1 MSEGMISR
9 RTMLQGAAAVGAA
22 LVVPVARGAG
32 GGGTLA
38 ANGYI
43 SITAQG
49 VELAL
54 PKTEMGQGVI
64 TSLSM
69 LVAEEI
75 GIELDKV
82 RVSIPDGDAARF
94 APIIQETGGS
104 TSIREVYKPMR
115 QAAARARVALIEA
128 AARQWGVAPGLC
140 NLIDG
145 AVVSGKRRIPMG
157 DLITGAVLPK
167 DAPLRQNLRLIGKP
181 TRRIDSRAKI
191 TGATQFGIDFR
202 LPGMKVATLAQCP
215 VYGGTLSALDERA
228 ALAVPGVVKVVK
240 GRDVVFVVA
249 DHYWAAIQGYVAA
262 NVQWAAGPKPAEQ
275 GAIVADLDAA
285 LDRPGHSAKSQ
296 GDLKTAHGREISAT
310 YHQPFLAHAA
320 MEPLA
325 CTIHV
330 TEKGCEIWSGS
341 QVPSQARSD
350 AAKALGIGE
359 EKVTFHNFQMGGGFG
374 RRLETDMVL
383 RAVELGR
390 AVPYPVKLV
399 WSREEDVQHDMF
411 RPAYADRIS
420 AKVDEKGRPIAW
432 EHRIAGS
439 SIMARL
445 MGDGFKGVD
454 GDAIE
459 GAVEMPYAVPAHHVT
474 FQQVES
480 AVPTSWWRGVG
491 GLRSCFV
498 VESFI
503 DELAHGAGADP
514 LAYRLALMED
524 ARSRAVLTR
533 AAKEAG
539 WGRAL
544 PPGHGMGMA
553 VLKLWGTH
561 IAAVVEAK
569 VDEGQI
575 SVPRVTVAVDCG
587 LAINPLGIEAQVESG
602 VVFGLSAALFGE
614 ITMKGGM
621 AEQSNY
627 HDFRILRMNEAPR
640 IAIHLIPSQADPGGM
655 GEPPC
660 AVVAPALANAV
671 FAATGQRMRKLPLMA

>member
-1 MSEGMISR
+1 MSDGGISR
-9 RTMLQGAAAVGAA
+9 RGVLQGAAAVGAA
-22 LVVPVARGAG
+22 LVVPVARGSAG
-32 GGGTLA
+32 GALA
-38 ANGYI
+38 ANAYI
-43 SITAQG
+43 SVTASG

-69 LVAEEI
+69 LVAEEL
-75 GIELDKV
+75 GVALNKV
-82 RVSIPDGDAARF
+82 RVSIPDGDAPRF
-94 APIIQETGGS
+94 APITQETGGS

-115 QAAARARVALIEA
+115 QAAARARVGLIEA
-128 AARQWGVAPGLC
+128 AARQWGVPPGQCDLV
-140 NLIDG
+140 DSM
-145 AVVSGKRRIPMG
+145 VVAGKRRLAMG
-157 DLITGAVLPK
+157 HLIASAVLPRE
-167 DAPLRQNLRLIGKP
+167 APMRQNLRLIGRP
-181 TRRIDSRAKI
+181 TPRIDARPKI
-191 TGATQFGIDFR
+191 TGAMQFGIDFR
-202 LPGMKVATLAQCP
+202 LAHMKVATLAQCP
-215 VYGGTLSALDERA
+215 IYGGMLAGLDEKA
-228 ALAVPGVVKVVK
+228 ALATPGVVKLVK

-249 DHYWAAIQGYVAA
+249 DHYWAALQGYVAA
-262 NVQWAAGPKPAEQ
+262 NVQWAPGPKTADQ

-285 LDRPGHSAKSQ
+285 LAQPGHSAKAQ
-296 GDLKTAHGREISAT
+296 GDLNAARGREFSAT

-330 TEKGCEIWSGS
+330 TDGACEIWSGS
-341 QVPSQARSD
+341 QVPAQARAD
-350 AAKALGIGE
+350 AAKALGLGE
-359 EKVTFHNFQMGGGFG
+359 DKVTFHNFQMGGGFG

-420 AKVDEKGRPIAW
+420 AVIDDKGRPIAW

-454 GDAIE
+454 DDAIE
-459 GAVEMPYAVPAHHVT
+459 GAVEMPYAVAAHHVT

-524 ARSRAVLTR
+524 ARSRAVLSR

-539 WGRAL
+539 WGR
-544 PPGHGMGMA
+544 PMPKGQGMGMA

-569 VDEGQI
+569 VAEGQI
-575 SVPRVTVAVDCG
+575 SAVRVTIAVDCG
-587 LAINPLGIEAQVESG
+587 VAINPLGIEAQVESG
-602 VVFGLSAALFGE
+602 VIFGLSAALYGE
-614 ITMKGGM
+614 ITMKDG
-621 AEQSNY
+621 AAQQSNY

-640 IAIHLIPSQADPGGM
+640 IATHIIASQADPGGM

-671 FAATGQRMRKLPLMA
+671 FAASGQRMRKLPLVV

>member
-1 MSEGMISR
+1 MSEGGFSR
-9 RTMLQGAAAVGAA
+9 RGVLQGGAALGAA

-32 GGGTLA
+32 GGALA
-38 ANGYI
+38 ANAYI
-43 SITAQG
+43 SITAMG

-69 LVAEEI
+69 LVAEEL
-75 GIELDKV
+75 GVALNKV
-82 RVSIPDGDAARF
+82 RVSIPDGDASRF
-94 APIIQETGGS
+94 APITQETGGS

-115 QAAARARVALIEA
+115 QAAARARVGLIEA
-128 AARQWGVAPGLC
+128 GARQWGIAPGQCDLV
-140 NLIDG
+140 DG
-145 AVVSGKRRIPMG
+145 MVVAGKRRIAMG
-157 DLITGAVLPK
+157 DLIAAAVLPRE
-167 DAPLRQNLRLIGKP
+167 APLRDRLGLIGKP
-181 TRRIDSRAKI
+181 TRRIDARPKI
-191 TGATQFGIDFR
+191 TGAMQFGIDFR

-215 VYGGTLSALDERA
+215 IYGGTLAGLDEKA
-228 ALAVPGVVKVVK
+228 ALAIPGVVKVVK
-240 GRDVVFVVA
+240 GRDVLFVVA
-249 DHYWAAIQGYVAA
+249 DHYWAALQGYVAA
-262 NVQWAAGPKPAEQ
+262 NVQWAPGPKPADQ

-285 LDRPGHSAKSQ
+285 LACPGHSAKAQ
-296 GDLKTAHGREISAT
+296 GDLNAAQGREFSAT

-330 TEKGCEIWSGS
+330 TDGACEIWAGS
-341 QVPSQARSD
+341 QVPAQARAD
-350 AAKALGIGE
+350 AAKALGLGE
-359 EKVTFHNFQMGGGFG
+359 DKVTFHNFQMGGGFG

-390 AVPYPVKLV
+390 AVSYPVKLV

-411 RPAYADRIS
+411 RPAYADQIRATI
-420 AKVDEKGRPIAW
+420 DDKGQPIAW

-459 GAVEMPYAVPAHHVT
+459 GAVEMPYAVAAHHVT

-514 LAYRLALMED
+514 LAYRLALMQD
-524 ARSRAVLTR
+524 ARSRAVLAR

-539 WGRAL
+539 WGRAM
-544 PPGHGMGMA
+544 PPGQGMGIA

-569 VDEGQI
+569 VADGQI
-575 SVPRVTVAVDCG
+575 SAVRVTIAVDCG

-602 VVFGLSAALFGE
+602 VIFGLSAALYGE
-614 ITMKGGM
+614 ITMRDG
-621 AEQSNY
+621 AAQQSNY

-640 IAIHLIPSQADPGGM
+640 IATHIIASQADPGGM

-671 FAATGQRMRKLPLMA
+671 FAASGQRMRKLPLVV